1 MLRAIAIIK
10 KHLDAVYSLLLL
22 KDKRIA
28 SCSVDKTIR
37 IFNPKKN
44 YQCEIIIKGHL
55 NAIYSICQLE
65 NSHIVSCS
73 LDNSIRIWSI
83 AQYSYRCMFTI
94 FNAHNYS
101 ISKVLSLSSERIAS
115 SSWDNTIK
123 IWKGTSEYSDI
134 PIRVLHG
141 HTDIV
146 RCIIEI
152 KERNILVSI
161 SYDKNLLIWS
171 LLTYQCVSVIRGVDC
186 LSNNNIIRKDIDR
199 LLIGDNDRINIVN
212 INKCFIEDTIVNKE
226 KCDSLCKLTDTLIIC
241 GCMNSNLYLLDSNKK
256 ELVLVGGLHSNII
269 SDIITIDEST
279 LISSSWDS
287 NIIVWKWEDL

>member
-1 MLRAIAIIK
+1 MLRVIAIIK
-10 KHLDAVYSLLLL
+10 EHLDVVYSLLLL

-28 SCSVDKTIR
+28 SCSEDKTIR
-37 IFNPKKN
+37 IFNPIKN

-83 AQYSYRCMFTI
+83 TQYSYRCMFTI

-134 PIRVLHG
+134 PIRVLRG

-186 LSNNNIIRKDIDR
+186 LSNNDVIRKDIDR

-241 GCMNSNLYLLDSNKK
+241 GCINSNLYLLDSNKK

>member
-1 MLRAIAIIK
+1 MIKSIAIIK
-10 KHLDAVYSLLLL
+10 DHSDVVYSLLLL

-28 SCSVDKTIR
+28 SCSEDKTIR
-37 IFNPKKN
+37 IFNPIKD
-44 YQCEIIIKGHL
+44 YQCEMIIEGHL

-83 AQYSYRCMFTI
+83 TQYSYCCMFTI
-94 FNAHNYS
+94 FNAHSYS

-123 IWKGTSEYSDI
+123 IWKGTAEYSDI
-134 PIRVLHG
+134 PIRVLRG

-146 RCIIEI
+146 WTIIEV
-152 KERNILVSI
+152 KERHILASI

-186 LSNNNIIRKDIDR
+186 LSNNSVVRKDIDR
-199 LLIGDNDRINIVN
+199 LLIGDNDRIYIVN
-212 INKCFIEDTIVNKE
+212 INKCLIEETIINKE
-226 KCDSLCKLTDTLIIC
+226 KCDSFCKLTDTLIIC
-241 GCMNSNLYLLDSNKK
+241 GCMNSKIYLLDSNTK
-256 ELVLVGGLHSNII
+256 EFTLIESPHSNII
-269 SDIITIDEST
+269 SDIITINEST
-279 LISSSWDS
+279 LISSSWDC
-287 NIIVWKWEDL
+287 NIIVWKREDL

>member
-10 KHLDAVYSLLLL
+10 VHLDVVYSLLLL

-28 SCSVDKTIR
+28 SCSEDKTIR
-37 IFNPKKN
+37 IFNPIKN

-83 AQYSYRCMFTI
+83 TQYSYRCMFTI

-134 PIRVLHG
+134 PIRVLRG

-287 NIIVWKWEDL
+287 KIIVWKWENL

>member
-10 KHLDAVYSLLLL
+10 VHLDVVYSLLLL

-28 SCSVDKTIR
+28 SCSEDKTIR
-37 IFNPKKN
+37 IFNPIKN

-83 AQYSYRCMFTI
+83 TQYSYRCMFTI

-134 PIRVLHG
+134 PIRVLRG

>member
-83 AQYSYRCMFTI
+83 TQYSYRCMFTI

-134 PIRVLHG
+134 PIRVLRG

>member
-10 KHLDAVYSLLLL
+10 VHLDVVYSLLLL

-28 SCSVDKTIR
+28 SCSEDKTIR
-37 IFNPKKN
+37 IFNPIKN

-83 AQYSYRCMFTI
+83 TQYSYRCMFTI

-134 PIRVLHG
+134 PIRVLRG

-186 LSNNNIIRKDIDR
+186 LSNNNIIRNDIDR

-287 NIIVWKWEDL
+287 KIIVWKWENL

>member
-1 MLRAIAIIK
+1 MLRVIAIIK
-10 KHLDAVYSLLLL
+10 EHLDVVYSLLLL

-28 SCSVDKTIR
+28 SCSEDKTIR
-37 IFNPKKN
+37 IFNPIKN

-83 AQYSYRCMFTI
+83 TQYSYRCMFTI

-134 PIRVLHG
+134 PIRVLRG

>member
-10 KHLDAVYSLLLL
+10 EHLDFVYSLLLL

-28 SCSVDKTIR
+28 SCSEDKTIR
-37 IFNPKKN
+37 IFNPIKN

-83 AQYSYRCMFTI
+83 TQYSYRCMFSI

-134 PIRVLHG
+134 PIRVLRG

-146 RCIIEI
+146 RTIIEI

-256 ELVLVGGLHSNII
+256 ELVLVGGLHSNLI
-269 SDIITIDEST
+269 SDIITINEST